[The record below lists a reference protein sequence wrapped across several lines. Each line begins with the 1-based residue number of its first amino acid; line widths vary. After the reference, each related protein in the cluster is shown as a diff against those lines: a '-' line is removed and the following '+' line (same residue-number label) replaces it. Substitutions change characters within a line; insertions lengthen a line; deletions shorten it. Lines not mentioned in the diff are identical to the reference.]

1 MHIAEREEE
10 NSFSPRA
17 PRLCAKRAVSSVT
30 RTNCRDD
37 RSPATPL
44 YVSEFAHGTTF
55 PYNWEIAR
63 ILFKN
68 VTGAEGP
75 NAALPIFG
83 KEGTSTAG
91 AKPRPKGIQPRI
103 SRMSQMNKSSGR
115 RWRVGIRSGGF
126 PIREIREIT
135 IWIGER
141 RSGRRGRRPLHAMA
155 RALPGIYCNGSWD
168 RSFLR
173 KLSHHEAREHEVL
186 NRPIWMVL
194 SVSIRVHPWLKIWLR
209 LAVLR
214 LSRFKNNS
222 LRDLGQSKTVDWN

>member
-1 MHIAEREEE
+1 MAQ
-10 NSFSPRA
+10 RA
-17 PRLCAKRAVSSVT
+17 T

-37 RSPATPL
+37 RFAVRPEPGRADRAAARRLHFMSKR
-44 YVSEFAHGTTF
+44 EFTHEATF
-55 PYNWEIAR
+55 PYNWAIAR
-63 ILFKN
+63 ILLKN

-194 SVSIRVHPWLKIWLR
+194 SVLIRVHPWLKIWLR
-209 LAVLR
+209 LPRCGFAPCALCV
-214 LSRFKNNS
+214 SS
-222 LRDLGQSKTVDWN
+222 EKTLA